1 MNLANVI
8 ARRFAPVEQRYDWR
22 ETALYALALGFG
34 DRPLDDTERRYV
46 VEGPAQLVVPSYCAT
61 LAWPPFWHR
70 EPELGID
77 WVHALHRE
85 QHFQLHRP
93 LPLQTTVRA
102 THRVAAVEDK
112 GPGRGALVHLDT
124 ELHSAASGA
133 HLASLQSVQFLRGD
147 GGCSS
152 HGPARAGLPPLPA
165 DTVPSATRDYAT
177 LPQAALLYRLAS
189 HDLIALHCDPA
200 VAQRAG
206 FERPILH
213 GLNAFGLACRALLD
227 RYAPGTPE
235 RMSSM
240 AARFAQPA
248 YPGDTIRVELF
259 DTSEGIRFRARALE
273 RDVVIL
279 DRGTC
284 RFMAA

>member
-1 MNLANVI
+1 MNLAKVI
-8 ARRFAPVEQRYDWR
+8 ARRFTPVEQRYDWR
-22 ETALYALALGFG
+22 ESALYALALGFG
-34 DRPLDDTERRYV
+34 DRPLDEMERRYV
-46 VEGPAQLVVPSYCAT
+46 VEGPAQLVVPSYCVT

-70 EPELGID
+70 EPDNGID
-77 WVHALHRE
+77 WVHALHGE

-102 THRVAAVEDK
+102 THRIAGVEDK
-112 GPGRGALVHLDT
+112 GPGRGAVVHLHT
-124 ELHSAASGA
+124 ELHSAASGV

-147 GGCSS
+147 GGC
-152 HGPARAGLPPLPA
+152 GAQGEACAGLPVLPA
-165 DTVPSATRDYAT
+165 DSSPSAQRDYPT
-177 LPQAALLYRLAS
+177 PPQAALLYRLAS
-189 HDLIALHCDPA
+189 HDLIRLHCDPA
-200 VAQRAG
+200 VARLAG

-213 GLNAFGLACRALLD
+213 GLNTFGLACRALLE

-235 RMSSM
+235 RLQAM

-259 DTSEGIRFRARALE
+259 DTIEGIRFRARALE
-273 RDVVIL
+273 RGVVVL

-284 RFMAA
+284 RFTPP